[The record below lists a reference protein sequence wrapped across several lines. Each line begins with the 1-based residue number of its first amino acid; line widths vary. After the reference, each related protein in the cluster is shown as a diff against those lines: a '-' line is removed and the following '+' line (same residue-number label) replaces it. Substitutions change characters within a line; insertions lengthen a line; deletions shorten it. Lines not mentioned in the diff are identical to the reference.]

1 MVVLLLIR
9 TLMTEALRIVT
20 KSSHNSEQEGKQ
32 NPKPKP
38 NTVLTAVL
46 QKNQKTENPKN
57 ENALLCY
64 IHIK

>member
-1 MVVLLLIR
+1 
-9 TLMTEALRIVT
+9 MTEALRIVT